1 MNAFSAEEKQTLD
14 LLDSY
19 RYAINQDSDFKAAQ
33 ASADAGRENTNL
45 AWAQLLPNVSAS
57 FSRFSNDLETTD
69 QLTNG
74 AKRTTESRY
83 PSSNLSLSLRQPLYR
98 PSLYTG
104 YKQSLLQL
112 DGVEAELDRALQDL
126 GIRVAIAYF
135 NILLAEEGFRYVQT
149 QHASIVGQ
157 LKSAELGV
165 KNGMGTRTDLDDA
178 KARLD
183 MNLAEQ
189 LSATQEIDQSKY
201 ELSILINQKVNN
213 VLALDYSNF
222 KAVPL
227 ESQSL
232 DQWLR
237 KAESFSPELKK
248 LKAEVDVK
256 RLEINRS
263 ESGHKPTVDLV
274 VQRSDSESDN
284 VVNPNSRFINNQ
296 IGVQVSMPIY
306 AGGYVDSQ
314 VRKATADFIAAE
326 EHFEA
331 ARRKL
336 ENSVRKEFKSVEQS
350 LLKISA
356 VQHAKTSATQAVIS
370 NEKGLQAGI
379 RTRVDVLDALERLGK
394 AEFDIAKEQLLY
406 IMARLRLL
414 SLCNGLDE
422 QEIRNVNDWFS
433 KKKTFHLKLSKE
445 VKLQEND
452 KN

>member
-1 MNAFSAEEKQTLD
+1 
-14 LLDSY
+14 LDSY

-57 FSRFSNDLETTD
+57 FSRFSNDLETTSEAY
-69 QLTNG
+69 NG
-74 AKRTTESRY
+74 AKTTSESRY

-112 DGVEAELDRALQDL
+112 DGVEAELDKALQDL
-126 GIRVAIAYF
+126 GIRVALAYF

-165 KNGMGTRTDLDDA
+165 KTGMGTRTDLDDA

-189 LSATQEIDQSKY
+189 LSATQQIDQSKY

-222 KAVPL
+222 KPVPL

-232 DQWLR
+232 EQWLR
-237 KAESFSPELKK
+237 KAESYSPELKK

-314 VRKATADFIAAE
+314 VRKATADYKAAE

-370 NEKGLQAGI
+370 NEKGLQAGT
-379 RTRVDVLDALERLGK
+379 RTRVDVLDALERLGS
-394 AEFDIAKEQLLY
+394 AEFNIAKEQLFY

-414 SLCNGLDE
+414 ALCNSLDE
-422 QEIRNVNDWFS
+422 QEIRNVNEWFA
-433 KKKTFHLKLSKE
+433 KDKPFNLKLSKE
-445 VKLQEND
+445 VMLQEND